1 VDEYITMI
9 TQQLK
14 HLNQKTN
21 ISKEKK
27 TGCLRKEDQQK
38 LFKEIQVNDQ
48 ICTNLNFRKKKK
60 TVIYLYAHYGF
71 KYLKTVRY

>member
-1 VDEYITMI
+1 MP
-9 TQQLK
+9 
-14 HLNQKTN
+14 
-21 ISKEKK
+21 KK
-27 TGCLRKEDQQK
+27 RRSTSTLSQK

-48 ICTNLNFRKKKK
+48 ICTNINFRKKKK